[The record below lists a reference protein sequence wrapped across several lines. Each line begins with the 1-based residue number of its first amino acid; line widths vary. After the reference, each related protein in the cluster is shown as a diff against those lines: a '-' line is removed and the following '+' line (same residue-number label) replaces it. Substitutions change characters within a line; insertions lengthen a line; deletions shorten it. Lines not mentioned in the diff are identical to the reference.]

1 MTTKSPCVAR
11 HINHTCLAVRDIKK
25 TIDFYKNVFGIPEPK
40 IEEISDQG
48 VLAALLRIGGSQLE
62 FIQSTD
68 PEGGVARFIER
79 KGEGMHHI
87 CLEVEDIQGTL
98 DRLDAEGLEL
108 IDKVPREGLSGNI
121 AFIHPKSTGGVL
133 LELVDQATARR

>member
-1 MTTKSPCVAR
+1 M
-11 HINHTCLAVRDIKK
+11 
-25 TIDFYKNVFGIPEPK
+25 FGIPEPE